1 MILSEDANR
10 FEKIIFRISK
20 GKVLTIIEDLNI
32 EEEGEKKVINKKY
45 IKKKIYIYILL
56 FPKLLFVLIKKF
68 R

>member
-45 IKKKIYIYILL
+45 IEKKIYIYIFYYFLSYCL
-56 FPKLLFVLIKKF
+56 F
-68 R
+68 